1 MSAGSTLRARGTHML
16 AKHSWLLLAST
27 LAVTACS
34 NADVTALELP
44 DGFSLRVVTNEV
56 KNARQMALDDNGT
69 LFVGTRRE
77 GSVYAIANAL
87 TDANPQVI
95 ELATGLTMPTG
106 VAVNDGQLYV
116 GATDRILRFDTRN
129 LVANAP
135 FEVVTEDLP
144 NARMHGWKYMKFG
157 PDGALYVPV
166 GAPCNI
172 CLSEDPR
179 FASILRMNAETGE
192 TTIFAHGIR
201 NSVGFAW
208 HPSTE
213 HLWFTDNGRDR
224 LGEDVPPE
232 EVNVATRPGQHFGYP
247 FIHAGDIPD
256 PKFGT
261 GVDAASYQP
270 PTVKIQAHSA
280 ALGATFYT
288 GSQFPPE
295 YQGALFIAEHGSW
308 NRRAKVGYRVSVV
321 SFGGDTPHYQPFIS
335 GWLEGQRNWGRP
347 NDVLVAPNGSLLISD
362 DQVGAIYQVT
372 YQAPE

>member
-1 MSAGSTLRARGTHML
+1 ML
-16 AKHSWLLLAST
+16 AKHSWLLLAAA
-27 LAVTACS
+27 LAMAACG

-44 DGFSLRVVTNEV
+44 EGFSLRVVTIEV
-56 KNARQMALDDNGT
+56 KNARQMALDDDGT
-69 LFVGTRRE
+69 LFVGTRRQ

-106 VAVNDGQLYV
+106 VAVKDGQLYV
-116 GATDRILRFDTRN
+116 GATNRILRFDAGN

-144 NARMHGWKYMKFG
+144 DKRMHGWKYLKFG

-192 TTIFAHGIR
+192 TTIFAQGIR

-208 HPSTE
+208 HPTTQ
-213 HLWFTDNGRDR
+213 HLWFTDNGRD
-224 LGEDVPPE
+224 LMGDDVPSE

-247 FIHAGDIPD
+247 FIHAGDVPD
-256 PKFGT
+256 PEYGK
-261 GVDAASYQP
+261 GVDAATYQP

-308 NRRAKVGYRVSVV
+308 NRSVKVGYRISVV
-321 SFGGDTPHYQPFIS
+321 TMDRDAPHYQPFIR

-347 NDVLVAPNGSLLISD
+347 NDVLVAPDGSLLISD
-362 DQVGAIYQVT
+362 DQAGAIYQVT
-372 YQAPE
+372 YQAPR